1 MEKRCLALFSGG
13 LDSVL
18 AVKIIQ
24 TQKIEVIGINF
35 ISPFFSSKT
44 ARQAARE
51 INLKLEIVDISDGI
65 IRLIKN
71 PRYGYGKNINPC
83 IDCHIL
89 MLKAAKEYLEEIGAS
104 FIITGEV
111 LGERPKSQNR
121 RALKIIEFESGNAG
135 FLLRPLSAKLL
146 DPSVPEKEGIVERDK
161 LLGLSGRSR
170 KIQLALA
177 KEYLLKHYAT
187 PAGGCLLTD
196 PTFAARLS
204 DAFCHGEDKLNN
216 IILLKVGRHFRTSRN
231 GRVVVGR
238 DKSENESLLELA
250 EEEDL
255 IFEVKDYPSPITIL
269 RGDKSLS
276 SIKEA
281 ANFTARYSD
290 NTKEEIKVSYG
301 TIRQG
306 FKSDIW
312 VKFPTAPGSNYS
324 INNGDR

>member
-1 MEKRCLALFSGG
+1 MKKKCLALFSGG

-24 TQKIEVIGINF
+24 AQKIEVIGINF
-35 ISPFFSSKT
+35 ISPFFSSKI
-44 ARQAARE
+44 ARRAARE
-51 INLKLEIVDISDGI
+51 INLKLEIVDISDDI
-65 IRLIKN
+65 IKLIKN

-89 MLKAAKEYLEEIGAS
+89 MLKTAREYLEEIGAS
-104 FIITGEV
+104 FIITGDV

-146 DPSVPEKEGIVERDK
+146 DPTVPERESIVARAK
-161 LLGLSGRSR
+161 LLDISGRSR

-177 KEYLLKHYAT
+177 KEYRLKHYAP

-196 PTFAARLS
+196 PAFAARLS
-204 DAFCHGEDKLNN
+204 DVFTHGEDNLNN

-231 GRVVVGR
+231 GKVVVGR

-255 IFEVKDYPSPITIL
+255 IFEVKDCPSPIAIL
-269 RGDKSLS
+269 RGDKTPV
-276 SIKEA
+276 SIEEA
-281 ANFTARYSD
+281 AKLTARYSD
-290 NTKEEIKVSYG
+290 NTKEKTKVSYG
-301 TIRQG
+301 TIKEG
-306 FKSDIW
+306 FNQALW
-312 VKFPTAPGSNYS
+312 VE
-324 INNGDR
+324 RR

>member
-1 MEKRCLALFSGG
+1 MKKKCLALFSGG

-24 TQKIEVIGINF
+24 TQKVEVIGINF
-35 ISPFFSSKT
+35 LSPFFSSKI

-51 INLKLEIVDISDGI
+51 INLKLEIVDISDDI
-65 IRLIKN
+65 IGLIKK

-89 MLKAAKEYLEEIGAS
+89 MLKVAKEYLKGIGAS

-121 RALKIIEFESGNAG
+121 RALKIIELESGNAG

-146 DPSVPEKEGIVERDK
+146 DPTVPEREGVVARDK
-161 LLGLSGRSR
+161 LLGISGRSR

-177 KEYLLKHYAT
+177 KEYRLKHYAA

-204 DAFCHGEDKLNN
+204 DALSHGEDKLNN

-231 GRVVVGR
+231 GKVVVGR
-238 DKSENESLLELA
+238 DKFENELLLELA

-255 IFEVKDYPSPITIL
+255 IFEVKGCPSPIAIL
-269 RGDKSLS
+269 RGDKSPA
-276 SIKEA
+276 SIEDTAKL
-281 ANFTARYSD
+281 TARYSD
-290 NTKEEIKVSYG
+290 NAREEVKVSYG
-301 TIRQG
+301 SIQQG

-312 VKFPTAPGSNYS
+312 VIK
-324 INNGDR
+324 